1 MAGYL
6 VLRLAWRGLDRPSR
20 ARLVTAAMRASEAR
34 RSRSARRGGKRAR
47 VPDRAAHHVQG
58 VDEADPQRVLAC

>member
-6 VLRLAWRGLDRPSR
+6 LLRLAWRGFYRPCR
-20 ARLVTAAMRASEAR
+20 ARVVTAAMRASEAR

-47 VPDRAAHHVQG
+47 GPGLLTLSIGDAVSRVQ
-58 VDEADPQRVLAC
+58 